1 MKILN
6 ISQIREADIYTFE
19 HEPISSIDLMERAAQ
34 TCAKWCKKKLA
45 TSRKIHIFCGVGNN
59 GADGLAMARLMANR
73 FKNIKVYA
81 VYYSPKKTPEFDTN
95 LESLKTFEKIEVI
108 DIRDHTDF
116 EKIKIEKKS
125 VVIDCLFG
133 SGLNRNLTDWIAE
146 LIKLLNLQ
154 KAYKLAIDMPS
165 GLRADSDP
173 DRESTIFEADHTLT
187 LGLPK
192 RSLFYDSNFRFVGTW
207 ETLDIGLH
215 PEATEKLETD
225 CFFTELYFIEKIK
238 KIRPKISHK
247 GSFGRALLVAGSYG
261 KIGACLMAAKA
272 CLRAGA
278 GLLTVHAP
286 KCAYTIL
293 QQGVPEAMLQTDK
306 GKKIIKEICDYEA
319 YTTIGIGCGLGTA
332 PKTQKTFLKLIK
344 NYSKPMVLDADAL
357 NILAQNPEY
366 WDSVPKGSILT
377 PHPKE
382 FERITNC
389 KSVGYERHQTQIEF
403 AKRYGLCVVLKGA
416 HTCTVLPD
424 GRSFFNTTGNAG
436 MASAGSGDVLTGIL
450 TGLLARGYSP
460 EEAAILGVYW
470 HGAAG
475 DAAEKIWGQES
486 MNATDIIANMRK
498 F

>member
-34 TCAKWCKKKLA
+34 ACADWCKKHLA
-45 TSRKIHIFCGVGNN
+45 ISQKIHIFCGIGNN
-59 GADGLAMARLMANR
+59 GADGLAMARLMADW
-73 FKNIKVYA
+73 FENIKVYA
-81 VYYSPKKTPEFDTN
+81 VYYSSKKTAEFEIN
-95 LESLKTFEKIEVI
+95 FERLKAFEKIQVV
-108 DIRDHTDF
+108 DIESNTDF
-116 EKIKIEKKS
+116 EKINIEQNS
-125 VVIDCLFG
+125 VVVDCLFG
-133 SGLNRNLTDWIAE
+133 SGLNRNLTAWLAD
-146 LIKLLNLQ
+146 LIDLLNLQ

-173 DRESTIFEADHTLT
+173 DRESTIFEAHHTLT

-192 RSLFYDSNFRFVGTW
+192 RSLFYDSNFRFAGTW
-207 ETLDIGLH
+207 ETLEIGLH
-215 PEATEKLETD
+215 PEASTKLDTD
-225 CFFTELYFIEKIK
+225 CFFTEAYFIEKIK
-238 KIRPKISHK
+238 KKRPKISHK
-247 GSFGRALLVAGSYG
+247 GNFGHALLVAGSYG
-261 KIGACLMAAKA
+261 KVGACLMAAKA
-272 CLRAGA
+272 CLRAGV

-286 KCAYTIL
+286 QCAYPIL
-293 QQGVPEAMLQTDK
+293 QQAVPEAMFEADK
-306 GKKIIKEICDYEA
+306 GKKMIKKITEYEA
-319 YTTIGIGCGLGTA
+319 FSAIGLGCGIGTA
-332 PKTQKTFLKLIK
+332 PKTQKAVLKLIE

-357 NILAQNPEY
+357 NILAENPQY
-366 WDSVPKGSILT
+366 CDSVPKGSILT

-382 FERITNC
+382 FERIIGS
-389 KSVGYERHQTQIEF
+389 KSVGYERHQLQIEF

-436 MASAGSGDVLTGIL
+436 MASAGSGDVLTGII
-450 TGLLARGYSP
+450 TGLLARSYIP

-470 HGAAG
+470 HGTAG

-486 MNATDIIANMRK
+486 MNATDLIANMGK